1 MSRSGSAVGRMCRA
15 IITFGILAIDVLR
28 LGEDQVT
35 ADGTLFKGEM
45 SVTHLPPFSL
55 GFFEEGMGKRG
66 GNERREKADLCVV
79 VGGGKGSSSVVWWGR
94 GDWVGKG
101 KL

>member
-1 MSRSGSAVGRMCRA
+1 MSRSGSAVGRMCRT
-15 IITFGILAIDVLR
+15 IITFEILTIDVLR

-55 GFFEEGMGKRG
+55 GFFAKGKGRNGGKRG
-66 GNERREKADLCVV
+66 RTSDGGRTKADQLAL
-79 VGGGKGSSSVVWWGR
+79 SSAEVRGR
-94 GDWVGKG
+94 RR
-101 KL
+101 